1 MFFLETFSFKK
12 DEESG
17 TEAATT
23 TLEQEQEQVEE
34 EKNLCCFNC
43 GSAITSDK
51 QRIAVGDSHEHTFVN
66 PGGFVFHIGCFREA
80 PGCLQVGESTRENSW
95 FSGYAWNYALCASC
109 YTHLG
114 WMYHADDQ
122 QPFYGLILDRLIS
135 F

>member
-1 MFFLETFSFKK
+1 VFFIEPFSFNE
-12 DEESG
+12 DEKSES
-17 TEAATT
+17 EAATT
-23 TLEQEQEQVEE
+23 TLEQKQPEE

-51 QRIAVGDSHEHTFVN
+51 QRISIGDCHEHTFVN
-66 PGGFVFHIGCFREA
+66 PGGYVFHIGCFREA
-80 PGCLQVGESTRENSW
+80 PGCLQVGESTTENSW

-114 WMYHADDQ
+114 WMYHAEGKES
-122 QPFYGLILDRLIS
+122 FYGLILDRLIS